1 MAPSKRPGKEIA
13 HSDQRDQSHNYHPQP
28 HDDHGPYEE
37 TNTDFVRKGSS
48 SWIDPRIIKKLQ
60 SKALK
65 DTRIFIR
72 PVEPNSFSPP
82 ESEEYISFGMESYF
96 EPEWKDLEDVNP
108 EMLAKCF
115 RFFEYMFQWAP
126 DDEESI
132 RKCFHN
138 RCAELLME
146 RLLPVPAGKSKQSPT
161 QQSSR
166 DTNRAGKSK
175 RVPDCPSQE
184 EYYSPADP
192 AGNPH
197 SMTKRAKGEM
207 LVGDQNMQIGNFNS
221 RHDTGELKNK
231 HCRQCTGTGDAVP
244 RMPQTTEEWESFCAN
259 SCPKVR
265 WSDAPDEQQDP
276 NTFYQAI
283 VLAEDIKNEILEHI
297 DAALPSVVRDVVRR
311 QCF

>member
-37 TNTDFVRKGSS
+37 TNTDFVRKGSCSS
-48 SWIDPRIIKKLQ
+48 SWIDPRIIRKLQ

-72 PVEPNSFSPP
+72 PVEPSSFSPP
-82 ESEEYISFGMESYF
+82 EAEEYISFGMESYF

-108 EMLAKCF
+108 E
-115 RFFEYMFQWAP
+115 
-126 DDEESI
+126 I
-132 RKCFHN
+132 
-138 RCAELLME
+138 CAELMME
-146 RLLPVPAGKSKQSPT
+146 RLLPVPAGKSKQSPN

-207 LVGDQNMQIGNFNS
+207 LVGDQNMQIGNFSS
-221 RHDTGELKNK
+221 RHDTGELKNR
-231 HCRQCTGTGDAVP
+231 HCRQCTGTDVDGIP
-244 RMPQTTEEWESFCAN
+244 KNTEEMKTFWENYTYPMVS
-259 SCPKVR
+259 
-265 WSDAPDEQQDP
+265 WSDDPDE
-276 NTFYQAI
+276 TGSRYGTSSYRI
-283 VLAEDIKNEILEHI
+283 G
-297 DAALPSVVRDVVRR
+297 
-311 QCF
+311 